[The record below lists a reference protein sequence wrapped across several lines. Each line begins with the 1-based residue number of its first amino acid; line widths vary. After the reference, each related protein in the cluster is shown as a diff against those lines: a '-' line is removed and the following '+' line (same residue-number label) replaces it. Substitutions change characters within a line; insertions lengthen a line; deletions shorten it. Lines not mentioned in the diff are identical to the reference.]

1 MLRGSEQHQERVLLT
16 ISGCVL
22 LCIALVVYLGVAK
35 PFSRWTDDPDAFVSV
50 VINTPYVGQGVEK
63 GTPVVLHG
71 VSVGQVT
78 AVSSTASGGVRLD
91 TELQAQPTRGLTD
104 AMSIDFRPINYFGVP
119 GVNVTPNAGGRVL
132 HDGADLS
139 LMPTGNFTLSELL
152 NQMGSVS
159 ASSLTPQLI
168 SVIDR
173 ATRYADGLNPAVESA
188 VTMAR
193 AVDAVQTVPTD
204 VLLTNLATAVAAFP
218 PFADSVLTV
227 GTRLIKFDYY
237 PGQVIDE
244 SAAASVPRLQSPYLQ
259 AARVPDLG
267 DFSEDYYQ
275 KQFLVTLD
283 VVQNGLFGAVG
294 KLLSSHVDDLTP
306 LILGITAITD
316 TGPVLLRPQD
326 VAQKLAELRTR
337 FERLYAGNGEQRAVS
352 VRILLDSL
360 PGVAAPLGVTTEA
373 TP

>member
-1 MLRGSEQHQERVLLT
+1 MLT

-22 LCIALVVYLGVAK
+22 LCIALVVYLGVAR

-91 TELQAQPTRGLTD
+91 TELQVQPTRGLTD

-139 LMPTGNFTLSELL
+139 LTPTGNFTLSELL

-193 AVDAVQTVPTD
+193 AVDAVQTVPAD
-204 VLLTNLATAVAAFP
+204 VLLTNLASAVAAFP

-237 PGQVIDE
+237 PGRVIDE
-244 SAAASVPRLQSPYLQ
+244 SAAASVPKLQSPYLE

-326 VAQKLAELRTR
+326 VAQKLAELRSR
-337 FERLYAGNGEQRAVS
+337 FERLYAGNGQQRAVS